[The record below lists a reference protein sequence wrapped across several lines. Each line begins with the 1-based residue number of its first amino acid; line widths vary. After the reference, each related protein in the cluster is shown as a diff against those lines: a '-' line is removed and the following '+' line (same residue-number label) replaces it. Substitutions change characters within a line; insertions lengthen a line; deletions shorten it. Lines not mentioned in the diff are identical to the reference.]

1 MLSKTISF
9 KVWQLFFYELSILSF
24 GIIIAQ
30 YWPAFFEDILSLLWI
45 LFILP
50 GVYIIKIVWDQIKN

>member
-9 KVWQLFFYELSILSF
+9 KEWQLSLYELSIVSF

-30 YWPAFFEDILSLLWI
+30 YWPIFFQNIILILWV
-45 LFILP
+45 LFIVP
-50 GVYIIKIVWDQIKN
+50 GVYIFKIVWDQIKV